1 VTIVDTGRDTLK
13 GACVKRISHLHDSD
27 VNMVTYGDGLADIDL
42 RALYK
47 FHMSHR
53 RMVTTSGV
61 RPPARFGEIIEK
73 NRQVISFSE
82 KPQTSHGLVNG
93 GFMVFSRGL
102 LDHLSCDQ
110 DCDLE
115 FGALE
120 LLAADSKVMVY
131 KHDGNWECVDHE
143 RDLNHMIS
151 LWETGQAFWKLW
163 D

>member
-1 VTIVDTGRDTLK
+1 MTI
-13 GACVKRISHLHDSD
+13 
-27 VNMVTYGDGLADIDL
+27 
-42 RALYK
+42 
-47 FHMSHR
+47 F
-53 RMVTTSGV
+53 
-61 RPPARFGEIIEK
+61 
-73 NRQVISFSE
+73 
-82 KPQTSHGLVNG
+82 
-93 GFMVFSRGL
+93 
-102 LDHLSCDQ
+102 SCDQ

-120 LLAADSKVMVY
+120 LLAADSEVMVY